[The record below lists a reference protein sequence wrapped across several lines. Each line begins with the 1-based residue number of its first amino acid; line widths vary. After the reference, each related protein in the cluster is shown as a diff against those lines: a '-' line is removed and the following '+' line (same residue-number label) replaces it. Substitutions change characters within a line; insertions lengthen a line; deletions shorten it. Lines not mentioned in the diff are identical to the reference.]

1 MKKFGI
7 NSPSDLKS
15 DEEKKKFFNYV
26 DANYKAKKK
35 QIEVTLISVK
45 VYKGNVERAL
55 SKLKKK
61 VKEEKLFLELK
72 QREFYTKPSAL
83 KREKKAKSKLRIK
96 KLLQN

>member
-1 MKKFGI
+1 MLITK
-7 NSPSDLKS
+7 L
-15 DEEKKKFFNYV
+15 
-26 DANYKAKKK
+26 KKK

-61 VKEEKLFLELK
+61 VKEEKLFLDLK
-72 QREFYTKPSAL
+72 QREFYTKPSSL

>member
-1 MKKFGI
+1 M
-7 NSPSDLKS
+7 
-15 DEEKKKFFNYV
+15 
-26 DANYKAKKK
+26 
-35 QIEVTLISVK
+35 ISVK

-72 QREFYTKPSAL
+72 QREFYTKPSVI
-83 KREKKAKSKLRIK
+83 KREKRAKSKLRIK

>member
-1 MKKFGI
+1 MLITK
-7 NSPSDLKS
+7 L
-15 DEEKKKFFNYV
+15 
-26 DANYKAKKK
+26 KKK

>member
-1 MKKFGI
+1 MLITK
-7 NSPSDLKS
+7 L
-15 DEEKKKFFNYV
+15 
-26 DANYKAKKK
+26 KKK

-72 QREFYTKPSAL
+72 QREFYTKPSVL
-83 KREKKAKSKLRIK
+83 KREKRAKSKLRIK

>member
-1 MKKFGI
+1 MLITK
-7 NSPSDLKS
+7 L
-15 DEEKKKFFNYV
+15 
-26 DANYKAKKK
+26 KKK

-72 QREFYTKPSAL
+72 QREFYTKPSVI
-83 KREKKAKSKLRIK
+83 KREKRAKSKLRIK

>member
-1 MKKFGI
+1 MLITK
-7 NSPSDLKS
+7 L
-15 DEEKKKFFNYV
+15 
-26 DANYKAKKK
+26 KKK

-83 KREKKAKSKLRIK
+83 KREKRAKSKLRIK

>member
-1 MKKFGI
+1 MLITK
-7 NSPSDLKS
+7 L
-15 DEEKKKFFNYV
+15 
-26 DANYKAKKK
+26 KKK

-72 QREFYTKPSAL
+72 QREFYTKPSVARR
-83 KREKKAKSKLRIK
+83 KQKKMRLIKVKSLNKD
-96 KLLQN
+96 

>member
-1 MKKFGI
+1 MQITK
-7 NSPSDLKS
+7 L
-15 DEEKKKFFNYV
+15 
-26 DANYKAKKK
+26 KKK

-45 VYKGNVERAL
+45 VNKGNVERAL

-72 QREFYTKPSAL
+72 QREFYTKPSVI
-83 KREKKAKSKLRIK
+83 KREKRAKSKLRIK

>member
-1 MKKFGI
+1 MLITK
-7 NSPSDLKS
+7 L
-15 DEEKKKFFNYV
+15 
-26 DANYKAKKK
+26 KKK

-45 VYKGNVERAL
+45 VHKGNVERAL

-72 QREFYTKPSAL
+72 QREFYTKPSVI
-83 KREKKAKSKLRIK
+83 KREKRAKSKLRIK

>member
-1 MKKFGI
+1 MLITK
-7 NSPSDLKS
+7 L
-15 DEEKKKFFNYV
+15 
-26 DANYKAKKK
+26 KKK

-45 VYKGNVERAL
+45 VHEGNVERAL

-72 QREFYTKPSAL
+72 QREFYTKPSVI
-83 KREKKAKSKLRIK
+83 KREKRAKSKLRIK

>member
-1 MKKFGI
+1 M
-7 NSPSDLKS
+7 
-15 DEEKKKFFNYV
+15 
-26 DANYKAKKK
+26 
-35 QIEVTLISVK
+35 ISVK